1 MSRLTAS
8 DEAADYF
15 GTCGTRAPTTSPTTF
30 PTLATGARRSRASAL
45 RTACAVQ
52 AWHRIGRATPAGTT
66 EFVLPTDGGG
76 HWTWSCAKD
85 CAVTDCKIDG
95 SSHNVTGTL
104 TAAQL
109 NLVCRNRI
117 LSL

>member
-1 MSRLTAS
+1 
-8 DEAADYF
+8 
-15 GTCGTRAPTTSPTTF
+15 
-30 PTLATGARRSRASAL
+30 
-45 RTACAVQ
+45 
-52 AWHRIGRATPAGTT
+52 
-66 EFVLPTDGGG
+66 VLPTDGGG